1 MSAGRKVDPGARL
14 AGSARCCVGADAAVK
29 YVYRRMT
36 VRVIRRSRV
45 ARTVCGVVLAVLT
58 IMASAGPTSAQPA
71 QVPLAAP
78 VPMLD
83 RVLAHPLPTTKATLR
98 PVGSRP
104 LSDARAAARVARRG
118 WEPRPQN
125 FAANHRV
132 PTAEE
137 LAGFHRAQAALGE
150 WDVNPYAQ
158 QVTGNFTGTTDEI
171 IQWAAHKWGIDEDI
185 VRAVA
190 VMESEWK
197 QEGVHADSP
206 HFSYGILQ
214 VLNEYAGTFPLSR
227 DSTAFNADFYGAH
240 IRFVFDG
247 LNRWFNDVPHGRT
260 YGPGDIWGSV
270 GSWFAGAWWTPEAT
284 AYVDGVKGHL
294 ANRIWEQAGF

>member
-1 MSAGRKVDPGARL
+1 
-14 AGSARCCVGADAAVK
+14 
-29 YVYRRMT
+29 
-36 VRVIRRSRV
+36 
-45 ARTVCGVVLAVLT
+45 
-58 IMASAGPTSAQPA
+58 
-71 QVPLAAP
+71 
-78 VPMLD
+78 
-83 RVLAHPLPTTKATLR
+83 
-98 PVGSRP
+98 
-104 LSDARAAARVARRG
+104 
-118 WEPRPQN
+118 
-125 FAANHRV
+125 
-132 PTAEE
+132 
-137 LAGFHRAQAALGE
+137 
-150 WDVNPYAQ
+150 
-158 QVTGNFTGTTDEI
+158 
-171 IQWAAHKWGIDEDI
+171 
-185 VRAVA
+185 
-190 VMESEWK
+190 MESEWK
-197 QEGVHADSP
+197 QEGVHADGP